1 MSSLF
6 VNTVAP
12 QEEKN
17 IAHGNICA
25 KNLLLA
31 RKGDSSPG
39 CSPFIK
45 LSDPGINLAILG
57 KNGESQRVILI
68 LIECKVAK
76 FMERVEKTNGENY
89 SEN

>member
-1 MSSLF
+1 MSTLF
-6 VNTVAP
+6 VNMVVL

-31 RKGDSSPG
+31 RKGDSSPS

-45 LSDPGINLAILG
+45 LSDPGIKLAILG
-57 KNGESQRVILI
+57 KNGKS
-68 LIECKVAK
+68 
-76 FMERVEKTNGENY
+76 
-89 SEN
+89 

>member
-1 MSSLF
+1 M
-6 VNTVAP
+6 VAL

-31 RKGDSSPG
+31 RHGDSSLG

-45 LSDPGINLAILG
+45 LSDPGINLAMLG
-57 KNGESQRVILI
+57 KNGKSQIVFKSFEVSNVLTAMGG
-68 LIECKVAK
+68 VY
-76 FMERVEKTNGENY
+76 KTICIIF
-89 SEN
+89 

>member
-1 MSSLF
+1 MPTLF
-6 VNTVAP
+6 VNMAAV

-31 RKGDSSPG
+31 RTGDSSPG

-57 KNGESQRVILI
+57 KNGETQRIINGIQCSVIHG
-68 LIECKVAK
+68 VS
-76 FMERVEKTNGENY
+76 GEN
-89 SEN
+89 

>member
-1 MSSLF
+1 MSTLF
-6 VNTVAP
+6 VNMVAL

-31 RKGDSSPG
+31 RKGDSSLG

-45 LSDPGINLAILG
+45 LSDPGINLAMLG
-57 KNGESQRVILI
+57 KNGKSQIVFKSF
-68 LIECKVAK
+68 KVSNVLTP
-76 FMERVEKTNGENY
+76 MDGVYKTICIIF
-89 SEN
+89 